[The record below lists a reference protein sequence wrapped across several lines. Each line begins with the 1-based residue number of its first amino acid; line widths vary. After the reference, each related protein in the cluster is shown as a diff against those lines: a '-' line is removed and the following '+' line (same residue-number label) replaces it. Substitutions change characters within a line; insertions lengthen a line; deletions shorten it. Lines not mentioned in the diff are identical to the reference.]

1 MSKLFFRILILIFLF
16 DTVSLF
22 AKTDKYRCMWREDPS
37 TTMVIGWN
45 QISGESPE
53 VLYDIMDHGVDAIA
67 YSFSQKPDKV
77 VLSKGLNNHFVRL
90 KYLFPNTTY
99 YFIIKDS
106 EGCSNRMSFKTAP
119 DNPYERLSIIA
130 GGDSRNYRE
139 ARQNANMLVAKLRPH
154 CVMFGGD
161 MTGGD
166 RASQWGPWF
175 DDWQLTKS
183 PDGHLIP
190 IIATR
195 GNHESSNQT
204 LVDLFDVP
212 SEKVYYGLSLGGN
225 LLRVYTLNSLIASGG
240 DQRIWLEKDLQ
251 AHEHF
256 IWKTAQYHFAIR
268 PHTSKK
274 AERNAQA
281 ANWASLFYEYQV
293 NLVVESD
300 AHVVKW
306 TYPIRPSNES
316 GSDEGFIRDD
326 QKGTVYV
333 GEGCWGAPL
342 RPDNDDKK
350 WTRNSASFNQFKW
363 IFVDMDRIEVRTVK
377 TDAAANVAFV
387 DPNDIFATP
396 QGLNLW
402 EPSNGSVV
410 IIDRDKGGI
419 NNPMIA
425 EKSNLEI
432 IDFSTS
438 LAGDKVA
445 IRWTTENETLTNE
458 AFEVQRTLDGNSFQ
472 TIASIDG
479 NCDGNNSYEVIDS
492 DFKGSPLFLSYRI
505 KHIPPSG
512 NPRVTQP
519 VEFVDADL
527 QFQQFKKLYPDPK
540 NGMIRAKYV
549 VDRITNISIE
559 LVDSNDKVY
568 AAIEHQNQRS
578 GNYLRS
584 IDMKKMPFGKYLL
597 TIKSDDSIL
606 EQYLVV
612 KNL

>member
-1 MSKLFFRILILIFLF
+1 
-16 DTVSLF
+16 
-22 AKTDKYRCMWREDPS
+22 MWRQDPA

-45 QISGESPE
+45 QISGQSP
-53 VLYDIMDHGVDAIA
+53 VILYDIMDHGEDASA
-67 YSFSQKPDKV
+67 YSFSQPPDKV
-77 VLSKGLNNHFVRL
+77 VFSKGMNNHFVRL
-90 KYLFPNTTY
+90 KYLLPNTTY

-106 EGCSNRMSFKTAP
+106 EGCSVRMSFKTAP

-130 GGDSRNYRE
+130 GGDSRNFRE
-139 ARQNANMLVAKLRPH
+139 ARQNANKIVAKLRPH

-166 RASQWGPWF
+166 RASQWKPWF
-175 DDWQLTKS
+175 DDWQLTTG

-195 GNHESSNQT
+195 GNHESSNKT

-212 SEKVYYGLSLGGN
+212 SKKVHYALSFGGN
-225 LLRVYTLNSLIASGG
+225 LLRIYTLNSLIASGG
-240 DQRIWLEKDLQ
+240 DQKIWLEQDLQ
-251 AHEHF
+251 NHQDV

-274 AERNAQA
+274 AERNNQVY
-281 ANWASLFYEYQV
+281 NWANLFYEYQV

-306 TYPIRPSNES
+306 TYPIRPSNQK

-326 QKGTVYV
+326 HRGTVYV

-342 RPDNDDKK
+342 RSNNDNKK

-363 IFVDMDRIEVRTVK
+363 IFVDMDRMEIRTVK
-377 TDAAANVAFV
+377 TDNAAKVAFV
-387 DPNDIFATP
+387 NSNDIFSTP
-396 QGLNLW
+396 EGLKLW
-402 EPSNGSVV
+402 KPNNGSVV
-410 IIDRDKGGI
+410 IIDREKGGI

-438 LAGDKVA
+438 LAGNEIA
-445 IRWTTENETLTNE
+445 IRWATENESSVDE
-458 AFEVQRTLDGNSFQ
+458 AFEVQRTIDGNNFQ
-472 TIASIDG
+472 TIASVNVSCNG
-479 NCDGNNSYEVIDS
+479 SNSYEVIDR
-492 DFKGSPLFLSYRI
+492 DFKGSPVFVSYRI
-505 KHIPPSG
+505 KHIPSSG
-512 NPRVTQP
+512 IPRVTP
-519 VEFVDADL
+519 AVEFVEADY
-527 QFQQFKKLYPDPK
+527 QFQNLKKLYPDPK

-549 VDRITNISIE
+549 VNHTADISIE
-559 LVDSNDKVY
+559 LVDYTDKIFANSKY
-568 AAIEHQNQRS
+568 QNQRS

-584 IDMKKMPFGKYLL
+584 IDMKKMPLGKYLL
-597 TIKSDDSIL
+597 TIKADDAIL
-606 EQYLVV
+606 EEYLVL
-612 KNL
+612 KEPNKKQPLR